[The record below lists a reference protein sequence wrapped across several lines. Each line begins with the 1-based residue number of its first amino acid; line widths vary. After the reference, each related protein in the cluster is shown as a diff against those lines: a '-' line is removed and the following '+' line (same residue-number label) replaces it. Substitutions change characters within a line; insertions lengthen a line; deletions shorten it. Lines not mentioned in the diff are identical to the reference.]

1 MSYMDDQQRNKA
13 KVRAAEKVVRNANEQ
28 LASDVRALFKQEAM
42 RRVVLQFAEAM
53 GADTSPFN
61 TNAMM
66 QSRGIGMQD
75 AARWWMD
82 LVREYCPEQEVVMR
96 NEARAAA
103 KAAAL
108 EIERAAAE

>member
-1 MSYMDDQQRNKA
+1 MDDQQRNKNRA
-13 KVRAAEKVVRNANEQ
+13 RAAEKVVRNANEQ
-28 LASDVRALFKQEAM
+28 LASDIRALFKQDAT
-42 RRVVLQFAEAM
+42 RRVVLQFTESM
-53 GADTSPFN
+53 GADISPFN

-108 EIERAAAE
+108 EIERAAHE